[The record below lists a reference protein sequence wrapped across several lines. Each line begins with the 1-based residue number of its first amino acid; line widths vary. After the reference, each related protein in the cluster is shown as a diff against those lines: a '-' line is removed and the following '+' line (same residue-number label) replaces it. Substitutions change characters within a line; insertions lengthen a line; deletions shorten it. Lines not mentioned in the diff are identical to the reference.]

1 MINLILNGCN
11 GKMGQVISNM
21 CHNNPDFKV
30 IAGIDINP
38 NIVNNYYKVY
48 DNIEQ
53 VSEEADLLLDFS
65 HPGSLNNIVKY
76 CVDKGIAL
84 VVATT
89 GLSPAHYE
97 LLLEAAAK
105 IPVFQS
111 ANMSLG
117 VTLTAELCKNAA
129 KALAGDFDIEIIE
142 KHHNEK
148 KDAPS
153 GTALMLAKEINNAI
167 HEPMEF
173 IYERFES
180 GKRKS
185 SEIGIYSVR
194 GGTIPGE
201 HIVIFA
207 GKDEI
212 IEIKHTALSRKIFAE
227 GSLKAIKFI
236 VNKETGF
243 YSMNDLLKEL
253 SISE

>member
-1 MINLILNGCN
+1 
-11 GKMGQVISNM
+11 MGQVISGM
-21 CHNNPDFKV
+21 CQDNPDFKV

-38 NIVNNYYKVY
+38 NKVNNYYKVY
-48 DNIEQ
+48 ANINQ
-53 VSEEADLLLDFS
+53 FSGEADLLLDFS
-65 HPGSLNNIVKY
+65 HPDSLNNIIEY
-76 CVDKGIAL
+76 CVKKGIAL

-97 LLLEAAAK
+97 LLKQAAAK

-117 VTLTAELCKNAA
+117 VSLIAELCKNAA

-167 HEPMEF
+167 HESMEF
-173 IYERFES
+173 VYERFDR
-180 GKRKS
+180 GKRKPN
-185 SEIGIYSVR
+185 EIGIYSVR

-201 HIVIFA
+201 HTVIFA

-227 GSLKAIKFI
+227 GSLKAMKFI
-236 VNKETGF
+236 VNKETGL

-253 SISE
+253 SI